1 MKEQEK
7 KVFVFCNIIHK
18 GLMKMNHTYKQ
29 VIAPPEWP
37 LNEVI
42 SFEEGVNETP
52 SSLRKVSSNV

>member
-1 MKEQEK
+1 MHMAEMGFVSYLIMKL
-7 KVFVFCNIIHK
+7 NYK

-42 SFEEGVNETP
+42 SFEEGVNDTFLSEEG
-52 SSLRKVSSNV
+52 VF